1 MAAAAGVEGV
11 RVDPT
16 PVVFTGVKVGQV
28 YRTNVTVT
36 NVGKTSKTIRLRRPI
51 SKVNQHAGCSCRLHS
66 SDHCNTVDRDFSS
79 NVVTSAVL

>member
-1 MAAAAGVEGV
+1 MAAAVVGGV

-36 NVGKTSKTIRLRRPI
+36 NVGRTSKTLKLGRPL
-51 SKVNQHAGCSCRLHS
+51 SKVNQCAGLPAGYELIAATLLAKISK
-66 SDHCNTVDRDFSS
+66 
-79 NVVTSAVL
+79 AV